1 MRDVSFE
8 VRGVERGVE
17 SEPRG
22 RRRRRRRARVHPPSI
37 TSPCLTAH
45 RPPPPPPS
53 FPQFSPDGATA
64 TVSLGGETR
73 AMATVTASLEAP
85 YPDR

>member
-1 MRDVSFE
+1 MQQFNYDHY
-8 VRGVERGVE
+8 
-17 SEPRG
+17 
-22 RRRRRRRARVHPPSI
+22 A
-37 TSPCLTAH
+37 CLIA
-45 RPPPPPPS
+45 PPPS